1 MSIDAFSLDTRTDPS
16 ALGTGKRTAMDR
28 VRRPLLH
35 PGLRYELPQTREYI
49 ESGDGY
55 FEMFRTWPGSWS
67 ATVKDLVCGPDKAVS
82 VIDFQ
87 VEDKTMT
94 GISFFEVASDLIWRV
109 TDYWPSPYD
118 PPPRE
123 TPHMKR
129 RDP

>member
-1 MSIDAFSLDTRTDPS
+1 MSASTRELILRHWEL
-16 ALGTGKRTAMDR
+16 ANA
-28 VRRPLLH
+28 RRWNEFAALLH

-55 FEMFRTWPGSWS
+55 FEMFRTWPGNWQ
-67 ATVKDLVCGPDKAVS
+67 ATVKDLVCEPDKAVC

-94 GISFFEVASDLIWRV
+94 GISFLEVASDLIFRV

-118 PPPRE
+118 PPSRE

-129 RDP
+129 RGP